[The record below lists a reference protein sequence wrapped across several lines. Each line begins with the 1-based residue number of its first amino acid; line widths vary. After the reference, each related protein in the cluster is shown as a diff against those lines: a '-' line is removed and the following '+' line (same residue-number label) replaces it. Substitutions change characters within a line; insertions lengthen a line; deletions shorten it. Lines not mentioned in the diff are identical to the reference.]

1 MPWDVMGKIIAQG
14 LAYTVIVM
22 LIGYLFF
29 NEREV

>member
-1 MPWDVMGKIIAQG
+1 VMLKIIAQG